1 MTRAYA
7 RIEALQK
14 EKECMGFRRFIR
26 EAAFKLV
33 RQDVAM
39 FLEDHQDDLIAI
51 FREELQHL
59 DDELPEEKVF
69 IDIKLVALGES
80 ILLSALGA
88 VLRFLREDEIPA
100 SSVTVARDTE
110 ILEDA
115 PSSSDASSK

>member
-1 MTRAYA
+1 MD
-7 RIEALQK
+7 
-14 EKECMGFRRFIR
+14 FRRFIR
-26 EAAFKLV
+26 ETAFKLV

-51 FREELQHL
+51 FREELRHL

-80 ILLSALGA
+80 IVLSALGA
-88 VLRFLREDEIPA
+88 ILRFLRGDETPA
-100 SSVTVARDTE
+100 SSVALARDTE

-115 PSSSDASSK
+115 R